1 MSARLIIL
9 ATLLLFLIVP
19 GAALSTDVAQDA
31 GVVEQ
36 LYGLQVGPEGITFQ
50 VFSGG
55 CTTKENFRIQ
65 RFTADPIQILLIR
78 VVPDLCEAFRPYG
91 TTLTYSYESL
101 GLENGQSFIVLN
113 PLSPIKVVK
122 QPQLSVASP

>member
-1 MSARLIIL
+1 MMNTGLSVLL
-9 ATLLLFLIVP
+9 TFLLLGVP
-19 GAALSTDVAQDA
+19 GIALSADGAQDT

-36 LYGLQVGPEGITFQ
+36 LYGMQVGPEGVMFQ

-55 CTTKENFRIQ
+55 CTTKEHFRIE
-65 RFTADPIQILLIR
+65 RFTADPVQILLIR

-101 GLENGQSFIVLN
+101 GLENGQRFIVLN
-113 PLSPIKVVK
+113 PKSPIKIVK
-122 QPQLSVASP
+122 QPQP